1 MIQVYRIPV
10 PKERLLAMPK
20 DERVLL
26 LLMGYMANQLSMLQ
40 KLLNF
45 ATNRTPDSELEQHAT
60 GTQTQMLARLMVGA
74 LNEAWLLVST
84 RFIQKPLA
92 KDYLDSLDSAGQQAF
107 DALKRQFG
115 GSNLLNAVRNNYAFH
130 YPQSDEA
137 EAAFEAAFNDREL
150 DGYWNLYFSQHGFN
164 SLFFL
169 SDLIFIHGIGKKAN
183 GADIEEAQRKLMGEM
198 STAASNLIEFA
209 KAFVAAAWLK
219 HFGAEMMAK
228 DLVTIDEAPHV
239 DDVWLPFFVEVS
251 PRGQQGGPN
260 AG

>member
-10 PKERLLAMPK
+10 PKERLRAMPK

-26 LLMGYMANQLSMLQ
+26 LLLGYAANQLSMLQ

-45 ATNRTPDSELEQHAT
+45 ATNRTPEAEVEQHAT

-74 LNEAWLLVST
+74 LNEAWELVST

-92 KDYLDSLDSAGQQAF
+92 KDYLGRLDFAGQQAF

-130 YPQSDEA
+130 YPRSDEA
-137 EAAFEAAFNDREL
+137 EEAFEAAFNDREL
-150 DGYWNLYFSQHGFN
+150 DDYWNLYFSQHGFN

-169 SDLIFIHGIGKKAN
+169 SDLIFVHGIGKKAN
-183 GADIEEAQRKLMGEM
+183 GTDLEEAQRKLMGEM
-198 STAASNLIEFA
+198 SAAASNLIEFA
-209 KAFVAAAWLK
+209 KAFMAAAWMK
-219 HFGAEMMAK
+219 HFGAEMVAR
-228 DLVTIDEAPHV
+228 DIVLVADAPNIDE
-239 DDVWLPFFVEVS
+239 VWLPFFVEVPS
-251 PRGQQGGPN
+251 V
-260 AG
+260 